1 MVWHHPRNERLAYHS
16 GRQACGSGD
25 PRYDK
30 RSHGGIWNIYR
41 KYAQRGGNAD
51 GESGVNKKAISP
63 KSGIALILFLTVCR
77 WRNTNFIFEDIG
89 KISRIA
95 KANREGNLGHGKI

>member
-41 KYAQRGGNAD
+41 KYAQRGGNVNA
-51 GESGVNKKAISP
+51 ESGIKQKGNTTERCYC
-63 KSGIALILFLTVCR
+63 LFVFQ
-77 WRNTNFIFEDIG
+77 FIFLRLRHIRWG
-89 KISRIA
+89 RRRSA
-95 KANREGNLGHGKI
+95 F